1 MLCCRL
7 KFIHGTEEKRYQ
19 GKRELNDL
27 SSFVDEMLQ
36 FKEEQNEMAS
46 KPEVIEGLA
55 QLTTTTFDS
64 AIAQGYYFIK
74 FYAPWCG
81 HCQKLAPTWGK
92 LAAHFKDDEVV
103 NIAKIDCT
111 QEKDVCTKNRV
122 GGYPTLFLF
131 QDGQNIQRYTAGRS
145 LEELIAF
152 VEKHRPAEG
161 APAEEA
167 PDTEEVPAEEEPPVI
182 ELTSETFID
191 GIKEGATLVKFFAPW
206 CGHCKRLAPVWDQL
220 GQIVKD
226 EKLPISI
233 AKLDCTANS
242 KICEENHVHGYPTLI
257 LFRDGVKEKEYK
269 GSRVLEDLVQ
279 FVSDN
284 VQ

>member
-167 PDTEEVPAEEEPPVI
+167 PDTEEVV
-182 ELTSETFID
+182 
-191 GIKEGATLVKFFAPW
+191 
-206 CGHCKRLAPVWDQL
+206 
-220 GQIVKD
+220 
-226 EKLPISI
+226 
-233 AKLDCTANS
+233 CT
-242 KICEENHVHGYPTLI
+242 KIL
-257 LFRDGVKEKEYK
+257 
-269 GSRVLEDLVQ
+269 
-279 FVSDN
+279 
-284 VQ
+284 